1 MKTSVFSRVRSTSE
15 NVNFSLHEM
24 KMFLV
29 FTEKKSKFSLY
40 FIVYTSMP
48 VSDII
53 NNVTKHNKNVMASMP
68 SA

>member
-1 MKTSVFSRVRSTSE
+1 
-15 NVNFSLHEM
+15 
-24 KMFLV
+24 MFLV

-40 FIVYTSMP
+40 FIVYTSMR